1 MRELEEKLPVLSR
14 CLEDVAAD
22 ALPRSEKHS
31 RSDRDQLLEDYDF
44 TVRRYLDCASSMISE
59 CCTPGT
65 ASMQISS
72 LGTADSLQVSTG
84 SAYISF
90 YETAKTH
97 ISEGLALTTVIE
109 EDEDYE
115 DECTQIFVKGPYD
128 RTTVVQVDSSFTVED
143 VLLHADIGTNSNIFC
158 TFGGQILNKMRQLR
172 HYKIPHNATI
182 FCNLRI
188 AGYGLGSFS
197 IKTLTGIT
205 IPLPLELFDRYSTI
219 NEIRAWIQDEEGIPQ
234 DQQRIVCLCG
244 QQLDPAKLI
253 DDYGIR
259 GGHTVHLVL
268 RLPGGAT
275 YSVAEEASSSGSAKS
290 YDLDGSIAQKPGLRS
305 KLSAIFRFPR

>member
-44 TVRRYLDCASSMISE
+44 TVRRYLNCVSSMISE
-59 CCTPGT
+59 CCTPDT

-90 YETAKTH
+90 YETAETH

-109 EDEDYE
+109 EDEDY
-115 DECTQIFVKGPYD
+115 DGECTQIFVKGPHD
-128 RTTVVQVDSSFTVED
+128 RTTVVQVDSSFTVEE
-143 VLLHADIGTNSNIFC
+143 VLLHSNIGTNANIFC
-158 TFGGQILNKMRQLR
+158 TFGGQILNEMRQLR

-188 AGYGLGSFS
+188 AGYGSAYFC
-197 IKTLTGIT
+197 IKTPTGKI
-205 IPLPLELFDRYSTI
+205 IPLSLELFDRYSTI
-219 NEIRAWIQDEEGIPQ
+219 DDIRRRIQDEEGIPQ
-234 DQQRIVCLCG
+234 DQQRLAFCG
-244 QQLDPAKLI
+244 KQLDLAKFI
-253 DDYGIR
+253 ADYGIR
-259 GGHTVHLVL
+259 AGYTVDLVL
-268 RLPGGAT
+268 RLRGLAT
-275 YSVAEEASSSGSAKS
+275 YSVAEETSYLGGAKS
-290 YDLDGSIAQKPGLRS
+290 YYPDGSVAQKPGWRS
-305 KLSAIFRFPR
+305 KLSAILRFPR